1 MVKVKITCVVGAR
14 PQFIK
19 LAPFLSKCKKIG
31 HNIRTIHTGQHY
43 DKNMSDVFFDELGLD
58 KPNRNLEIGPASQT
72 EQIAK
77 IMLGLEQDLKD
88 NEPDWVVVFGDTT
101 STIAASIVASKMGIR
116 LAHIEAGLRSFNRDM
131 PEEINRI
138 VSDHV
143 SDLLFVPSST
153 GITNLV
159 NEGLEKR
166 AVKTGDLM
174 ADVLFHFKDKLS
186 DNIVS
191 QYNLKKEEYY
201 LLTLHRPASV
211 DNIEMLDWMIKQVIA
226 INEKIIFPVHPR
238 TKLKLENNE
247 YIDENLLVIPPQGY
261 LDFQSLIFNSK
272 GVLTDSGGIQKEAYL
287 WKKPCYTLRTET
299 EWIET
304 IKTGWN
310 NLVIPGKDNL
320 LDIINEWKTPKDHP
334 NLYGDGKAADKI
346 IFEMENRI

>member
-1 MVKVKITCVVGAR
+1 M
-14 PQFIK
+14 
-19 LAPFLSKCKKIG
+19 
-31 HNIRTIHTGQHY
+31 
-43 DKNMSDVFFDELGLD
+43 
-58 KPNRNLEIGPASQT
+58 
-72 EQIAK
+72 
-77 IMLGLEQDLKD
+77 
-88 NEPDWVVVFGDTT
+88 
-101 STIAASIVASKMGIR
+101 
-116 LAHIEAGLRSFNRDM
+116 
-131 PEEINRI
+131 
-138 VSDHV
+138 
-143 SDLLFVPSST
+143 
-153 GITNLV
+153 TNLV

-174 ADVLFHFKDKLS
+174 ADVLFHFKNKLS

-191 QYNLKKEEYY
+191 QYNLKKEDYY

-226 INEKIIFPVHPR
+226 INKKIIFPVHPR

-247 YIDENLLVIPPQGY
+247 YIDENLLVIPPLGY

-299 EWIET
+299 EWTET

-320 LDIINEWKTPKDHP
+320 LDIINEWKIPNNHP

>member
-1 MVKVKITCVVGAR
+1 
-14 PQFIK
+14 
-19 LAPFLSKCKKIG
+19 
-31 HNIRTIHTGQHY
+31 
-43 DKNMSDVFFDELGLD
+43 MSDVFFYELGLD

-72 EQIAK
+72 VQIAK

-153 GITNLV
+153 GMTNLV

-174 ADVLFHFKDKLS
+174 ADVLFHFKGKLS

-191 QYNLKKEEYY
+191 QYNLKKEDYY

-226 INEKIIFPVHPR
+226 INKKIIFPVHPR

-247 YIDENLLVIPPQGY
+247 YINENLLVIPPQGY

-299 EWIET
+299 EWTET

-310 NLVIPGKDNL
+310 KLVIPGKDNL
-320 LDIINEWKTPKDHP
+320 LDIINEWKAPSDHP

-346 IFEMENRI
+346 IFELENRI